1 MRYSFP
7 ENINSIEMKKIN
19 RQRIFQLIYKEG
31 PLSKQAITAALNV
44 STPTVTQNLK
54 ELEEQDLILKQGYFA
69 STGGRKAKA
78 ITYQPNARFAI
89 GLDVTAN
96 HLTTV
101 IINLGIDIIYRRRV
115 RLHFE
120 NTQEYFRMAGALV
133 RQAVKESG
141 IDSNKIT
148 GTGIAVPAHVSED
161 GLNITYA
168 PILDFTGGNIKEFA
182 QFIDYPCRFINDASA
197 ACMAEYWNVNELVN
211 IVYLSLSNSVGGA
224 ILVNN
229 TVYPGENQRSAEFGH
244 MTLVP
249 GGRPCYCGQKGCV
262 EAYCNAKILSDTCNG
277 DLALFFEMLSM
288 GSTPHLKIW
297 NEYLEY
303 LSIAINS
310 LRMMFDCQIV
320 LGGYVGGYI
329 EPYIPDLRQK
339 VSKLNSFGNDGS
351 YLQVCRY
358 KFEASAVGSAL
369 QYISEFLEEI

>member
-120 NTQEYFRMAGALV
+120 NTQEYFRMAGAMV
-133 RQAVKESG
+133 RQAIKESG

-224 ILVNN
+224 ILLNN

-262 EAYCNAKILSDTCNG
+262 EAYCNARLLSDTCNG

-288 GSTPHLKIW
+288 ESTPHLKIW
-297 NEYLEY
+297 NEYLDD
-303 LSIAINS
+303 LAIAINS

-329 EPYIPDLRQK
+329 EPYIPDLRQR

>member
-1 MRYSFP
+1 
-7 ENINSIEMKKIN
+7 MKKIN

-120 NTQEYFRMAGALV
+120 NTQEYFRMAGAMV
-133 RQAVKESG
+133 RQAIKESG

-224 ILVNN
+224 ILLNN

-262 EAYCNAKILSDTCNG
+262 EAYCNARLLSDTCNG

-288 GSTPHLKIW
+288 ESTPHLKIW
-297 NEYLEY
+297 NEYLDD
-303 LSIAINS
+303 LAIAINS

-329 EPYIPDLRQK
+329 EPYIPDLRQR